1 MPPLDLE
8 LDLELDRQDREREC
22 ELDHKVRDLGL
33 ELERSLVA
41 ILMIGERE
49 FCFVDDGDLLF
60 LDLDR

>member
-8 LDLELDRQDREREC
+8 LNLELNRQDRKRDC
-22 ELDHKVRDLGL
+22 KLNLKVRDLGL
-33 ELERSLVA
+33 ELEVLLAA

-49 FCFVDDGDLLF
+49 SLFVDDGDLLF

>member
-1 MPPLDLE
+1 MDRHDREHEYE
-8 LDLELDRQDREREC
+8 LDC
-22 ELDHKVRDLGL
+22 EVRDIGL
-33 ELERSLVA
+33 ELERLLAA